1 MTLRPATRAQ
11 LPAVLALLAGGGAG
25 RRRDPGGGLGR
36 GRRGGGRGRA
46 RMERAR
52 DRGCALVQLTS
63 DKRRADAHR
72 FYTGLRFTPSR
83 EGFEPALPQ
92 SPVDG

>member
-1 MTLRPATRAQ
+1 
-11 LPAVLALLAGGGAG
+11 
-25 RRRDPGGGLGR
+25 
-36 GRRGGGRGRA
+36 
-46 RMERAR
+46 MERAR

-72 FYTGLRFTPSR
+72 FYTGLGFTPSR
-83 EGFEPALPQ
+83 EGFELALPQ